1 MLNLTVAVTRNPRF
15 EPLIDGTITSKI
27 LNLQFVVT
35 TPPEL
40 FYRNLKYDEFDVFEM
55 SLSELAISR
64 ERGEGTRWQ
73 WSALPVFPAKAFL
86 WLGLYV
92 NSAAGIRGIGD
103 LRGKRVG
110 VPDYAMTAALW
121 FRSFLKE
128 LYGIKPQDVSWYV
141 GRLKQFSHG
150 AILGIDKDPP
160 AGVSLNWLTEEQTF
174 DRMLD
179 RGELDAA
186 YSFVPATIPSCKP
199 SATISTVMGEPKSP
213 GIPGCES
220 YLTDGGRQVVIDYFR
235 KTGIVPAN
243 HTIAV
248 QKRLLNE
255 YPWLALELFK
265 LFKEAKQAAYERAK
279 RWSSAY
285 LYFEGNDAANQATL
299 FGDDPFPYG
308 IKANQKMLELLFRN
322 SHEEGLTHKLARVED
337 LFPPKHI
344 GHLTRF
350 INCI

>member
-15 EPLIDGTITSKI
+15 EPLIDNTITSK
-27 LNLQFVVT
+27 LVNLQFVVT

-55 SLSELAISR
+55 SLSELAITR
-64 ERGEGTRWQ
+64 EKSAGTRWQ
-73 WSALPVFPAKAFL
+73 WNALPVFPAKAFV
-86 WLGLYV
+86 WLGLFV
-92 NSAAGIRGIGD
+92 NNAAAIRNLGD

-110 VPDYAMTAALW
+110 VPDYVMTAALW

-128 LYGIKPQDVSWYV
+128 LYGIEPQDVSWYV

-150 AILGIDKDPP
+150 AILGVDKDPP
-160 AGVSLNWLTEEQTF
+160 AGVLLNWLTEEQTF

-186 YSFVPATIPSCKP
+186 YGFPPRHDPRLQTFGNNIDRYGGTPTAGNPRLR
-199 SATISTVMGEPKSP
+199 E
-213 GIPGCES
+213 
-220 YLTDGGRQVVIDYFR
+220 LFTDGGRQVVTDYFR

-255 YPWLALELFK
+255 HPWLALELFK
-265 LFKEAKQAAYERAK
+265 LFREAKQAAYERAK
-279 RWSSAY
+279 RWSSAC
-285 LYFEGNDAANQATL
+285 LYFDAKDADSQSAL

-308 IKANQKMLELLFRN
+308 IKENQKMLELLFRN
-322 SHEEGLTHKLARVED
+322 SHEEGLTHKLARIED
-337 LFPPKHI
+337 LFHPST
-344 GHLTRF
+344 LDT
-350 INCI
+350 